1 MFAQVIRGK
10 AADAGSMRA
19 AMDRWQEQLREGAIG
34 WLGTTAGVAD
44 DGDFVAV
51 ARFESAEAARA
62 NSERP
67 EQDAWWREMVG
78 HLDGEPTVRDCER
91 VEIWPAEPS
100 DDAGFVQVLEGRISD
115 PDRALQLMRD
125 AGEAVARARPD
136 IVGGLIALSPDGRFT
151 QVVYFTSE
159 EEARK
164 GEAAEAPELDEQMAE
179 SMSLLGDVTYVDLRQ
194 PWLTSPDS

>member
-1 MFAQVIRGK
+1 MFVQVIRGK
-10 AADAGSMRA
+10 AADPADMRA
-19 AMDRWQEQLREGAIG
+19 AMDRWQQQLREGAIG
-34 WLGTTAGVAD
+34 WLGSTAGVAD

-51 ARFESAEAARA
+51 ARFESTEAARA

-78 HLDGEPTVRDCER
+78 YLEGQPTVRDCER

-100 DDAGFVQVLEGRISD
+100 DAAGFVQVIEGRISD
-115 PDRALQLMRD
+115 ADRAMQLMRESSD
-125 AGEAVARARPD
+125 ELRRARPD
-136 IVGGLIALSPDGRFT
+136 IIGGLIALAPDGRFT

-164 GEAAEAPELDEQMAE
+164 GEAAEAPELDERMAE
-179 SMSLLGDVTYVDLRQ
+179 AMSSLSDLTYVDLRE
-194 PWLTSPDS
+194 PWLTSPGS

>member
-1 MFAQVIRGK
+1 MFVQVIRGK
-10 AADAGSMRA
+10 AADPADMRA

-34 WLGTTAGVAD
+34 WLGSTAGVAD

-51 ARFESAEAARA
+51 ARFESTEAARA

-78 HLDGEPTVRDCER
+78 YLEGKPTVRDCER

-100 DDAGFVQVLEGRISD
+100 DDAGFVQVIEGRISD
-115 PDRALQLMRD
+115 ADRTMQLMRD
-125 AGEAVARARPD
+125 SGDELRRARPD
-136 IVGGLIALSPDGRFT
+136 IIGGLIALAPDGRFT

-159 EEARK
+159 GEARK
-164 GEAAEAPELDEQMAE
+164 GEAAEAPELDERMAE
-179 SMSLLGDVTYVDLRQ
+179 AMSSLSDLTYVDLRQ
-194 PWLTSPDS
+194 PWLTSPGS